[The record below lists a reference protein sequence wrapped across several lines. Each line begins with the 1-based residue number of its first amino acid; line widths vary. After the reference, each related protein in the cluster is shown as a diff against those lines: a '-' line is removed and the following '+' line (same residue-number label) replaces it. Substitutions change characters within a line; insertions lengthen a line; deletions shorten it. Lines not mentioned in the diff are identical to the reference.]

1 MIQPWFKYPQQLKI
15 FVIDL
20 ILAELSALRQ
30 GLQTPVFN
38 AAKMTLDES
47 GLHADSL
54 EMMALSVALSRSIHL
69 ESSEIDDNLFNY
81 TLLDDWI
88 SISLKSLTAFSAK
101 ISFKSSGS
109 VGLKKYHTHSL
120 AQLEQEAEF
129 LGQVLKG
136 RKRIVRVVPS
146 HHIYGFIFTVLLPRY
161 LGNSV
166 EVVDVRG
173 LSFNA
178 IQATLQSGDLMIA
191 YPEFWQFCD
200 ESNIDFPTDI
210 IGINSSGPC
219 SAQVGV
225 NLLEKRLSNFYEIYG
240 TSETAGIS
248 WKSHPL
254 SAFTLFP
261 FWGKTES
268 PTEINRQLLDGDFQ
282 TYPLQDNL
290 DWISPTQFMI
300 KGRKDEVI
308 QVGGINVSLQLVH
321 EKLINHPLIKEAAIR
336 MMRSEEGTRLKAF
349 IVLKE
354 EAESGFELNDLHVKR
369 ICEEIEL
376 YINKNF
382 TTAERPKSITYGLKI
397 PVDKMGKNSDWL
409 IQKTF
414 N

>member
-1 MIQPWFKYPQQLKI
+1 MIQPWFKYPQQLQS
-15 FVIDL
+15 FVVDL

-30 GLQTPVFN
+30 GVQTPVFDGE
-38 AAKMTLDES
+38 KMTLDES

-54 EMMALSVALSRSIHL
+54 EMMALSIALSRSIHL
-69 ESSEIDDNLFNY
+69 ENSEIDDNLFNK

-88 SISLKSLTAFSAK
+88 SISLKSLTASSAQ

-109 VGLKKYHTHSL
+109 VGLKKYHTHPL

-129 LGQVLKG
+129 LGQLLKG
-136 RKRIVRVVPS
+136 RKRIVRAVPS

-161 LGNSV
+161 LGDLV
-166 EVVDVRG
+166 EVIDVRG

-178 IQATLQSGDLMIA
+178 IQALLQSGDLMIA
-191 YPEFWQFCD
+191 YPEFWQYCD

-210 IGINSSGPC
+210 VGINSSGFCP
-219 SAQVGV
+219 AQISV

-240 TSETAGIS
+240 ASETAGIG

-254 SAFTLFP
+254 SAYTLFP

-268 PTEINRQLLDGDFQ
+268 PTEINRQLVDGDLK

-300 KGRKDEVI
+300 KGRKDEMV
-308 QVGGINVSLQLVH
+308 QVGGINVSLQLVR

-336 MMRSEEGTRLKAF
+336 MMRPEEGTRLKAF

-354 EAESGFELNDLHVKR
+354 DAEDGSELNDLHVKC
-369 ICEEIEL
+369 ICEEIEQ

-397 PVDKMGKNSDWL
+397 PVIKMGKKSDWP
-409 IQKTF
+409 I
-414 N
+414 

>member
-1 MIQPWFKYPQQLKI
+1 MIQPWFKYPQQLQS
-15 FVIDL
+15 FVVDL

-30 GLQTPVFN
+30 GLQTHVFS
-38 AAKMTLDES
+38 AKKMTLDES

-54 EMMALSVALSRSIHL
+54 EMMALSIALSRSIHL
-69 ESSEIDDNLFNY
+69 ESSEIDDNLFNNN
-81 TLLDDWI
+81 LLDDWI
-88 SISLKSLTAFSAK
+88 SISLKSLTEFSAK

-109 VGLKKYHTHSL
+109 VGLKKYHTHTL

-129 LGQVLKG
+129 LGQLLKG

-161 LGNSV
+161 LGDSI
-166 EVVDVRG
+166 EVIDLRG

-178 IQATLQSGDLMIA
+178 IQALLQPGDLMIA

-200 ESNIDFPTDI
+200 ESNINFPTDI

-219 SAQVGV
+219 PAKVSV

-240 TSETAGIS
+240 ASETAGIS

-254 SAFTLFP
+254 SAYTLFP
-261 FWGKTES
+261 FWGKTKS
-268 PTEINRQLLDGDFQ
+268 PTEINRQLVDGDFK
-282 TYPLQDNL
+282 TYALQDNL

-300 KGRKDEVI
+300 KGRKDEMV
-308 QVGGINVSLQLVH
+308 QVGGINVSLKHVC
-321 EKLINHPLIKEAAIR
+321 EKLINHPLIKEVAIR
-336 MMRSEEGTRLKAF
+336 MMRPEEGTRLKAF
-349 IVLKE
+349 IVLRE
-354 EAESGFELNDLHVKR
+354 DADGGSELNDLHVKR

-397 PVDKMGKNSDWL
+397 LVDKMGKNSDWP
-409 IQKTF
+409 I
-414 N
+414 